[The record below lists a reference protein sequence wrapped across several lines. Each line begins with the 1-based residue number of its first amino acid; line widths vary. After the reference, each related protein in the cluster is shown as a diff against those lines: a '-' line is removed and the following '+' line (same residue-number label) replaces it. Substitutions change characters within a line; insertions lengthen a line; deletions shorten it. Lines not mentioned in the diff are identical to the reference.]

1 MMSEAKFDC
10 TSTCDKDIVFDA
22 LQKFFCRGCVRHCCQ
37 KLCGIYEFNFFFNLI
52 FLYFCL

>member
-10 TSTCDKDIVFDA
+10 TSTCDKDIVLDA
-22 LQKFFCRGCVRHCCQ
+22 LQKCFCRGCVRHCCQ

-52 FLYFCL
+52 FLYFCI